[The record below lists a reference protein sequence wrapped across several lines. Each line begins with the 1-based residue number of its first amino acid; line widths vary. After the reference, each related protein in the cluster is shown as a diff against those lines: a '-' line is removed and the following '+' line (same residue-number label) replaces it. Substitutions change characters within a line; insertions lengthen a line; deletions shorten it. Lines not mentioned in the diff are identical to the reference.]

1 LFLELKRVEDT
12 RKGLEDRALVGRV
25 IGMSL
30 SMLIELYIEPP
41 LQYFSDLMSAG
52 YVDAPSP

>member
-1 LFLELKRVEDT
+1 MR
-12 RKGLEDRALVGRV
+12 
-25 IGMSL
+25 L